1 MDSEFVGERVVETT
15 RMLRTR
21 ALVVAPSQDAEDLV
35 KRGHFITPSFMVKK
49 KKMKKKRMVYNQKR
63 CNREFRKKR
72 VKLENLA
79 SVNKAA
85 RRNGKAFSADVGAIA
100 NKGKD
105 GYHMVEIDPRDQ
117 KYLTSDQG
125 ARVREASLGPPDR
138 QAILDQAGVDIEGMS
153 AEEISQYW
161 GPVPQ
166 FVMCAGLPFGY
177 QNSVWL
183 FTLVQREIARVLRS
197 QHGIRCSHYLDDWIF
212 YPETDEEG
220 LRWQPIIDRVWAEH
234 GQMRQVGK
242 GTVDDNNVWHIVQ
255 ELEHLGSGISFRT
268 NVFFVT
274 PDMLSRIRKEAKS
287 ILVSYDRHQ
296 GRIGALWL
304 AQFAG
309 LVMSQHQA
317 VRSARFR
324 TRPLF
329 DDLVR
334 GRAYQHDFRNWVR
347 LSRLSI
353 RCINWWL
360 ALNSS
365 PEVGRRVWDPPV
377 NLPWTCDACTT
388 RGKGWGATLPSMP
401 LTGDPQQSLGLPCA
415 GIWSDFERDLGIT
428 PLELKAVRR
437 SLEFYRKWPKSGDWG
452 DPQGWVSLIFGR
464 SLLLWEDNAAVV
476 SILNNYA
483 VSVPGMRDDLHA
495 IMEILEMEDAWMQT
509 RYVRSAENP
518 SDYFSRMPSKA
529 EWVLE
534 QSVADRYLTRWQPC
548 TVDRF
553 ADLKSTRLPRFN
565 SPYPCRGC
573 EWVDAFSTSWEGE
586 CNWINPPWKD
596 IGRIVLRLEQE
607 PGAAAVLLL
616 PHWPGQIWWPP
627 LLALATEWER
637 VSIDRAAVSMTGLAA
652 QMEVVPEVLKRA
664 GREDNMAVFFVPARV

>member
-317 VRSARFR
+317 VRSARFSNKTVVR
-324 TRPLF
+324 RSGSRSSLSARFSQLGAPESVVDTVHQLVVGAQLEPGSRSESVGPAGESSVDVRRLYDAREGLGGDSAF
-329 DDLVR
+329 HAADRRSTAVAGVAVCGDLVR
-334 GRAYQHDFRNWVR
+334 LRTR
-347 LSRLSI
+347 LGHHTAGVEGGAAVAGVLSEV
-353 RCINWWL
+353 
-360 ALNSS
+360 A
-365 PEVGRRVWDPPV
+365 EVGGLGRSAGLGEPHFSVGR
-377 NLPWTCDACTT
+377 CSCGRTT
-388 RGKGWGATLPSMP
+388 R
-401 LTGDPQQSLGLPCA
+401 
-415 GIWSDFERDLGIT
+415 
-428 PLELKAVRR
+428 R
-437 SLEFYRKWPKSGDWG
+437 SCPF
-452 DPQGWVSLIFGR
+452 
-464 SLLLWEDNAAVV
+464 
-476 SILNNYA
+476 
-483 VSVPGMRDDLHA
+483 
-495 IMEILEMEDAWMQT
+495 
-509 RYVRSAENP
+509 
-518 SDYFSRMPSKA
+518 
-529 EWVLE
+529 
-534 QSVADRYLTRWQPC
+534 
-548 TVDRF
+548 
-553 ADLKSTRLPRFN
+553 
-565 SPYPCRGC
+565 
-573 EWVDAFSTSWEGE
+573 
-586 CNWINPPWKD
+586 
-596 IGRIVLRLEQE
+596 
-607 PGAAAVLLL
+607 
-616 PHWPGQIWWPP
+616 
-627 LLALATEWER
+627 
-637 VSIDRAAVSMTGLAA
+637 
-652 QMEVVPEVLKRA
+652 
-664 GREDNMAVFFVPARV
+664 